1 MLHAII
7 RYGDGSV
14 STDPSPDAIR
24 RGLNDKDAILWVALD
39 QPTDDELKV
48 LDEQFHFHA
57 LTLEDVR
64 EKSKSPKIEPY
75 DGEDGRDN
83 YTFIVFFGPDCGKAA
98 EHVKSAE
105 VNFFLSPRYLVTV
118 HREKVKPI
126 VDLAARVKKD
136 PAKMLSRGTDVLLYE
151 VLDGIVDEYTGILD
165 SMQGRIDQLED
176 RATNHPV
183 PGVLKQISI
192 AKRDLLGLRRVMAPQ
207 REIIAKLARGE
218 VETVRESVRVYLR
231 DVQDHL
237 TRDVETLEI
246 YRDLILGA
254 RDIYL
259 SSISNQLNQIMK
271 TLTVITVIA
280 LPFTIIT
287 SFFGMN
293 FEAIPGLHTKQGF
306 WIACSA
312 MLGTVIVL
320 LFLFKRRRWI

>member
-1 MLHAII
+1 MLHAIV

-14 STDPSPDAIR
+14 STDPSHDAIR
-24 RGLNDKDAILWVALD
+24 RGLDDKNAILWVALD
-39 QPTDDELKV
+39 QPTDDEFIV
-48 LDEQFHFHA
+48 LDDLFHFHA

-64 EKSKSPKIEPY
+64 EKSKLPKIEQY
-75 DGEDGRDN
+75 TGENGRDD
-83 YTFIVFFGPDCGKAA
+83 YTFIVFFGPNCGKAA
-98 EHVKSAE
+98 EHARSAE
-105 VNFFLSPRYLVTV
+105 VDFFLSPRYLVTV
-118 HREKVKPI
+118 HREKVQPV
-126 VDLAARVKKD
+126 VDLAERVKKD
-136 PAKMLSRGTDVLLYE
+136 PDKLLKRGTDVLLYE

-176 RATNHPV
+176 RATNRPI
-183 PGVLKQISI
+183 PSVLRQIGT

-218 VETVRESVRVYLR
+218 VETVRDGVRLYLR

-259 SSISNQLNQIMK
+259 SSVSNQLNQIMK

-293 FEAIPGLHTKQGF
+293 FEAIPGLHSPRGF
-306 WIACSA
+306 WIACST
-312 MLGTVIVL
+312 MIGTVIVL
-320 LFLFKRRRWI
+320 LYFFKKRRWI